1 MGTVILEG
9 RLLCKDAA
17 EAEVV
22 KKSLPKHIRLT
33 KAEPGCISFSV
44 TPTEDPWVWLV
55 HEEFEDSGAFE
66 AHQQRA
72 AASKWGQATSGLQR
86 IYKIKGL

>member
-22 KKSLPKHIRLT
+22 KKLLPKHIRLT
-33 KAEPGCISFSV
+33 KAERGCISFSV
-44 TPTEDPWVWLV
+44 TPAEDPWVWLV
-55 HEEFEDSGAFE
+55 HEEFVDGAAFE
-66 AHQQRA
+66 AHEQRA
-72 AASKWGQATSGLQR
+72 AASKWGQATKDIQR